1 MTLCDTDTTEPVV
14 TSLDLPDGVPPLRTL
29 YLYLSNSCN
38 LACRHCWITPRF
50 VDGRAHPGDVIDVE
64 ALRAA
69 VAEALPLG
77 LSRAKFSGGEPL
89 LHPRF
94 REIAAMLTEM
104 GPTLDMET
112 NGTLLTAD
120 LARFLKDETNAN
132 FISISLDG
140 GDAATHDAFRGV
152 PGAFAGALRGL
163 ACLTDAGYTN
173 VQLIMSVYHGNLAQ
187 VDAVAR
193 LAAERGARSVKL
205 NPVNSMGRGGAMQER
220 GEGLDLHERLELAR
234 YLREELRPR
243 LKAEGIALEL
253 ILSTPLALEPL
264 SEIMRR
270 RGHTG
275 TCGVLGILGIL
286 GTGEIALCGI
296 GRTIPE
302 LVYGRLGQGS
312 IREIWFGHPTIQAL
326 RQALADVDAYPG
338 ICGECAL
345 ASACRTGCVA
355 QNYVDGQ
362 QLLWP
367 DPLCTEAARTGLFPA
382 TRRKPAV
389 RQMRPAL

>member
-1 MTLCDTDTTEPVV
+1 MTLCDLDTAEPAGA
-14 TSLDLPDGVPPLRTL
+14 SLDLPEGVPPLRAF
-29 YLYLSNSCN
+29 YLYLSTSCN

-50 VDGRAHPGDVIDVE
+50 VDGKAHPGDIIDVE

-69 VAEALPLG
+69 VVAARPLG
-77 LSRAKFSGGEPL
+77 LSRAKFTGGEPL

-104 GPTLDMET
+104 GLILDMET

-120 LARFLKDETNAN
+120 LGRFLKDETNVD

-140 GDAATHDAFRGV
+140 ADAVTHDAFRGV
-152 PGAFAGALRGL
+152 SGAFEGALSGL
-163 ACLTDAGYTN
+163 ACLTEAGYTN
-173 VQLIMSVYHGNLAQ
+173 TQLIMSVHRGNLTQ
-187 VDAVAR
+187 VDAVVH
-193 LAAERGARSVKL
+193 LAVERGARSVKL
-205 NPVNSMGRGGAMQER
+205 NPVSSVGRGGDMHER
-220 GEGLDLHERLELAR
+220 GEGLDLRDHLELAR

-243 LKAEGIALEL
+243 LKAEGTTLAL
-253 ILSTPLALEPL
+253 ILGTPLALEPL

-270 RGHTG
+270 RGNTG
-275 TCGVLGILGIL
+275 ACGVLGILGIL

-302 LVYGRLGQGS
+302 LVYGRLGQDS
-312 IREIWFGHPTIQAL
+312 IREIWFGHPTILAL
-326 RQALADVDAYPG
+326 RQAMADVGAYPG

-367 DPLCTEAARTGLFPA
+367 DPLCTAAARLGLFPA
-382 TRRKPAV
+382 TRRKPALH
-389 RQMRPAL
+389 Q